1 MRTTIMLV
9 LAASLSACAFFGA
22 EHGTAELDSALARS
36 DRVLRESK
44 TVSSLAAIEKS
55 LDDYVQHEGKIPAR
69 LDVLIPKYAAEIPL
83 ADPAVSRHAASNN
96 VTYYPSSVI
105 RDGVVD
111 GTRIKDSDG
120 WGYAANDRQIIIF
133 VNCTHTNSHDRPW
146 YREPGTLQWSR

>member
-1 MRTTIMLV
+1 MLV
-9 LAASLSACAFFGA
+9 LATSLSACAFFGA
-22 EHGTAELDSALARS
+22 EHGTAELDSAVARS

-83 ADPAVSRHAASNN
+83 ADPAVSRHAASND
-96 VTYYPSSVI
+96 VTYYPSNVI

-133 VNCTHTNSHDRPW
+133 VNCTHTNSHNRPW